1 MSKVVSEVV
10 SKAGPSIWVVGVG
23 GIGAALGCRLARD
36 GDVLLVDGWAENIA
50 AIQDR
55 GLSVEY
61 ADETI
66 VAQAPAVT
74 LDRLAG
80 AGLPAPRVVIL
91 AVKSYQTADTIK
103 ILEPLLGPDTHVV
116 SAQNGLNE
124 DTIADVI
131 GTERTVGAI
140 CLFDGQ
146 LVAPGRARQRRT
158 DGKMVIGSLS
168 GADERCRRDLESI
181 AERLRIAVAVEVS
194 DNIYGELWTKVI
206 RNGMI
211 NGVCALAG
219 ADVGTAA
226 GDDDMLSIIVA
237 LGVEGVRV
245 ARALGVTLIE
255 PDMYG
260 ASVDDFERGFDD
272 PASFARA
279 AAKVR
284 AEYLSFAQV
293 IPSMAQDVAKARPTE
308 IEFLNGVVVVKG
320 ATLGIDTKINAAL
333 VEAVK
338 RIEGTEHRPGDGR
351 AAIQALAALVPG
363 SKAKADG
370 MRRPT

>member
-1 MSKVVSEVV
+1 MPS
-10 SKAGPSIWVVGVG
+10 GPPNIWVVGIG
-23 GIGAALGCRLARD
+23 GIGATLGCRLARD
-36 GDVLLVDGWAENIA
+36 GDVLLVDGWGANVS
-50 AIQDR
+50 AIRHR
-55 GLSVEY
+55 GLAVEY

-66 VAQAPAVT
+66 ITRAPAVT
-74 LDRLAG
+74 LDRLADER
-80 AGLPAPRVVIL
+80 LPAPRTVIL
-91 AVKSYQTADTIK
+91 AVKSYQTADTIRM
-103 ILEPLLGPDTHVV
+103 LEPLLGPQTQVV

-124 DTIADVI
+124 DTIADLI
-131 GTERTVGAI
+131 GVERTVGAI

-146 LVAPGRARQRRT
+146 LLEPGRARQRRT
-158 DGKMVIGSLS
+158 DGKMVIGDVAGGDGQRTQVLN
-168 GADERCRRDLESI
+168 DI
-181 AERLRIAVAVEVS
+181 ARRLRTAVAVEVS

-226 GDDDMLSIIVA
+226 ADDDMLSIIVA

-255 PDMYG
+255 ADLYG
-260 ASVDDFERGFDD
+260 ASVTDFERGFDD
-272 PASFARA
+272 PASYERV

-293 IPSMAQDVAKARPTE
+293 IPSMAQDVAKGRPTE
-308 IEFLNGVVVVKG
+308 IEFLNGVVVAKG
-320 ATLGIDTKINAAL
+320 ATLGLETKVSAAL

-338 RIEGTEHRPGDGR
+338 RIEGTGHRRGDGGP
-351 AAIQALAALVPG
+351 AIEALAALAAG
-363 SKAKADG
+363 LRNEG
-370 MRRPT
+370 

>member
-1 MSKVVSEVV
+1 MFE
-10 SKAGPSIWVVGVG
+10 AGPSTWVVGVG
-23 GIGAALGCRLARD
+23 GIGAVLGCRLARD
-36 GDVLLVDGWAENIA
+36 RDVLLVDGWEENIA
-50 AIQDR
+50 AIRDR
-55 GLSVEY
+55 GLTVEY
-61 ADETI
+61 ADET
-66 VAQAPAVT
+66 VVVRAPAVT

-80 AGLPAPRVVIL
+80 AGLPPPRLLIL
-91 AVKSYQTADTIK
+91 AVKSYQTADTMRV
-103 ILEPLLGPDTHVV
+103 LEPLIGSETQVV

-124 DTIADVI
+124 DTIADLI
-131 GTERTVGAI
+131 GVERTIGAI

-158 DGKMVIGSLS
+158 DGKMVIGDVDGGDEQRLHVLKDIAQRLS
-168 GADERCRRDLESI
+168 T
-181 AERLRIAVAVEVS
+181 AVAVEVS
-194 DNIYGELWTKVI
+194 ANIYGELWTKVI

-255 PDMYG
+255 ADLYG
-260 ASVDDFERGFDD
+260 ASVADFERGLDD
-272 PASFARA
+272 SASFERA

-284 AEYLSFAQV
+284 AEYLSFARV

-308 IEFLNGVVVVKG
+308 IDFLNGVVVAKG
-320 ATLGIDTKINAAL
+320 ATLGLETKVSAAL

-338 RIEGTEHRPGDGR
+338 RIEGNEHRPGDGR
-351 AAIQALAALVPG
+351 PAIEALAALVARLRNG
-363 SKAKADG
+363 G
-370 MRRPT
+370 

>member
-1 MSKVVSEVV
+1 MAQAVSQ
-10 SKAGPSIWVVGVG
+10 AGPSTWVVGIG
-23 GIGAALGCRLARD
+23 GIGATLGCRLARD
-36 GDVLLVDGWAENIA
+36 GDVLLVDGWEENIA
-50 AIQDR
+50 AIRDR
-55 GLSVEY
+55 GLTVEY

-66 VAQAPAVT
+66 VARAPAVT

-80 AGLPAPRVVIL
+80 EGLPAPRLVIL
-91 AVKSYQTADTIK
+91 AVKSYQTADTIG
-103 ILEPLLGPDTHVV
+103 ILEPLIGSGTQVV

-124 DTIADVI
+124 DTIAGLI
-131 GTERTVGAI
+131 GVERTVGAI

-146 LVAPGRARQRRT
+146 LVGPGRARQRRT
-158 DGKMVIGSLS
+158 DGKMVIGDLS
-168 GADERCRRDLESI
+168 GGNGERRQVLEDI
-181 AERLRIAVAVEVS
+181 GRRLRPAVAVEVT

-226 GDDDMLSIIVA
+226 ADDDMLSIIVA

-245 ARALGVTLIE
+245 ARGLGVTLIE
-255 PDMYG
+255 ADLYG
-260 ASVDDFERGFDD
+260 ASVTDFE
-272 PASFARA
+272 

-308 IEFLNGVVVVKG
+308 IEFLNGVVVAKG
-320 ATLGIDTKINAAL
+320 ATLGLETKVSAAL

-338 RIEGTEHRPGDGR
+338 RIEGSEHRPGDGR
-351 AAIQALAALVPG
+351 SEIEALAALVARLRNG
-363 SKAKADG
+363 G
-370 MRRPT
+370 

>member
-1 MSKVVSEVV
+1 M

-61 ADETI
+61 ADETT
-66 VAQAPAVT
+66 VAHAPSVT
-74 LDRLAG
+74 LDRVAE

-91 AVKSYQTADTIK
+91 AVKSYQTADTIR
-103 ILEPLLGPDTHVV
+103 ILEPLIGSDSQVV

-158 DGKMVIGSLS
+158 DGKMVIGSLA
-168 GADERCRRDLESI
+168 GGDGHGDGQRRQDLESI
-181 AERLRIAVAVEVS
+181 AERLRVAVAVEVS

-226 GDDDMLSIIVA
+226 ADDDMLSIIVA

-245 ARALGVTLIE
+245 ARGLGVTLIE
-255 PDMYG
+255 PDLYG
-260 ASVDDFERGFDD
+260 ASVADFERGFED
-272 PASFARA
+272 PASFERA

-284 AEYLSFAQV
+284 AEYLSFANV

-308 IEFLNGVVVVKG
+308 VDFLNGVVVAKG
-320 ATLGIDTKINAAL
+320 ATLGIEAKISAAL

-338 RIEGTEHRPGDGR
+338 SIEGTEHRPKDGR
-351 AAIQALAALVPG
+351 PAIEALARLVARLRNG
-363 SKAKADG
+363 G
-370 MRRPT
+370 

>member
-1 MSKVVSEVV
+1 MSE
-10 SKAGPSIWVVGVG
+10 AGPSTWVVGIG
-23 GIGAALGCRLARD
+23 GIGATLGCRLARD
-36 GDVLLVDGWAENIA
+36 GDVLLVDGWEENIA

-55 GLSVEY
+55 GLAVEY
-61 ADETI
+61 ADETVI
-66 VAQAPAVT
+66 ARAPAVT

-80 AGLPAPRVVIL
+80 ARGPAPHVVIL
-91 AVKSYQTADTIK
+91 AVKSYQTAETIG
-103 ILEPLLGPDTHVV
+103 ILKPLIGSETQVV

-124 DTIADVI
+124 DTIADLI

-146 LVAPGRARQRRT
+146 LMEPGRARQRRT
-158 DGKMVIGSLS
+158 DGKMVIGDLS
-168 GADERCRRDLESI
+168 AAPEQKRQVLQDI
-181 AERLRIAVAVEVS
+181 ARRLRPAVDVEIS
-194 DNIYGELWTKVI
+194 GNIYGELWTKVI

-255 PDMYG
+255 ADLYG
-260 ASVDDFERGFDD
+260 ASVTDFERGLND
-272 PASFARA
+272 PASYERV

-284 AEYLSFAQV
+284 AEYLSFARV
-293 IPSMAQDVAKARPTE
+293 IPSMAQDVAKGRPTE
-308 IEFLNGVVVVKG
+308 IEYLNGVVVAKG
-320 ATLGIDTKINAAL
+320 EMLGLETKVSAAL

-338 RIEGTEHRPGDGR
+338 RIEGTEHRSADGSS
-351 AAIQALAALVPG
+351 AIEALAALVARLRNG
-363 SKAKADG
+363 G
-370 MRRPT
+370 

>member
-1 MSKVVSEVV
+1 MAQAVSQ
-10 SKAGPSIWVVGVG
+10 AGPSTWVVGIG
-23 GIGAALGCRLARD
+23 GIGATLGCRLARD
-36 GDVLLVDGWAENIA
+36 GDVLLVDGWEENIA
-50 AIQDR
+50 AIRDR
-55 GLSVEY
+55 GLTVEY

-66 VAQAPAVT
+66 VARAPAVT

-80 AGLPAPRVVIL
+80 EGLPAPRLVIL
-91 AVKSYQTADTIK
+91 AVKSYQTADTIG
-103 ILEPLLGPDTHVV
+103 ILEPLIGSETQVV

-124 DTIADVI
+124 DTIAGLI
-131 GTERTVGAI
+131 GVERTVGAI

-146 LVAPGRARQRRT
+146 LVGPGRARQRRT
-158 DGKMVIGSLS
+158 DGKMVIGDLS
-168 GADERCRRDLESI
+168 GGNGERRQVLEDI
-181 AERLRIAVAVEVS
+181 ARRLRPAVAVEVT

-226 GDDDMLSIIVA
+226 ADDDMLSIIVA

-245 ARALGVTLIE
+245 ARGLGVTLIE
-255 PDMYG
+255 ADLYG
-260 ASVDDFERGFDD
+260 ASVTDFERGLED
-272 PASFARA
+272 PASYERA
-279 AAKVR
+279 AARVR

-308 IEFLNGVVVVKG
+308 IEFLNGVVAAKG
-320 ATLGIDTKINAAL
+320 ATLGLETKVSAAL

-338 RIEGTEHRPGDGR
+338 RVEGSEHRPGDGR
-351 AAIQALAALVPG
+351 SEIEALAALVARLRNG
-363 SKAKADG
+363 G
-370 MRRPT
+370 

>member
-1 MSKVVSEVV
+1 MPT
-10 SKAGPSIWVVGVG
+10 AGTSIWVVGIG
-23 GIGAALGCRLARD
+23 GIGATLGCRLARD
-36 GDVLLVDGWAENIA
+36 GDVLLVDGWEENVA
-50 AIQDR
+50 AIRDR
-55 GLSVEY
+55 GLAVEY
-61 ADETI
+61 ADETVI
-66 VAQAPAVT
+66 ARPPAVT

-80 AGLPAPRVVIL
+80 QGLPAPRMVIL
-91 AVKSYQTADTIK
+91 AVKSYQTADTIR
-103 ILEPLLGPDTHVV
+103 ILEPTIGPETQVV

-124 DTIADVI
+124 DTIADLI
-131 GTERTVGAI
+131 GVERTVGAI

-146 LVAPGRARQRRT
+146 LLEPGRARQRRT
-158 DGKMVIGSLS
+158 DGKMVIGDVGGGDGQRLHVLN
-168 GADERCRRDLESI
+168 EI
-181 AERLRIAVAVEVS
+181 AQRLRTAVAVEIS

-226 GDDDMLSIIVA
+226 GDHDMLSIIVA

-255 PDMYG
+255 ADLYG
-260 ASVDDFERGFDD
+260 ASVTDFERGFDD
-272 PASFARA
+272 PASYGRA

-293 IPSMAQDVAKARPTE
+293 IPSMAQDVAKGRPTE
-308 IEFLNGVVVVKG
+308 IEFLNGVVVAKG
-320 ATLGIDTKINAAL
+320 ATLGLETKVSAAL

-338 RIEGTEHRPGDGR
+338 RIEGTEHRRGDGGP
-351 AAIQALAALVPG
+351 AIDALAALVARLRNG
-363 SKAKADG
+363 G
-370 MRRPT
+370 

>member
-1 MSKVVSEVV
+1 MST
-10 SKAGPSIWVVGVG
+10 AGPSVWVVGVG

-36 GDVLLVDGWAENIA
+36 GDVLLVDGWQDNIA
-50 AIQDR
+50 AIQDH
-55 GLSVEY
+55 GLAVEY
-61 ADETI
+61 ADETVI
-66 VAQAPAVT
+66 ARAPAVT

-80 AGLPAPRVVIL
+80 QGLPAPRMVIL
-91 AVKSYQTADTIK
+91 AVKSYQTADTIQ
-103 ILEPLLGPDTHVV
+103 ILEPLIGSQTQVV

-124 DTIADVI
+124 DTIAERI
-131 GTERTVGAI
+131 GVGRTVGAI

-158 DGKMVIGSLS
+158 DGKMVIGDL
-168 GADERCRRDLESI
+168 GGRNEQRRQILKDI
-181 AERLRIAVAVEVS
+181 AQRLRTAVAVEVS

-226 GDDDMLSIIVA
+226 GDDAMLSIIVA

-255 PDMYG
+255 TDLYG
-260 ASVDDFERGFDD
+260 ASVADFERGFED
-272 PASFARA
+272 PAAYERV

-308 IEFLNGVVVVKG
+308 IDFLNGVVVAKA
-320 ATLGIDTKINAAL
+320 ATLGLQTNVSAAL
-333 VEAVK
+333 VDAVK
-338 RIEGTEHRPGDGR
+338 RIEGHQQQPGDGR
-351 AAIQALAALVPG
+351 SAIEALAALVARLRNAG
-363 SKAKADG
+363 
-370 MRRPT
+370 